1 MPAQTTLPPSQ
12 NVLGPLF
19 GSCTD
24 PGPVGGEVVA
34 CSPPPATSTPD
45 ACGPRNNGVDCRAAS
60 LQYAGLRAIENRFTL
75 PEQGADD
82 PVTWRL
88 SINLTSGWVLP
99 SQLLQASGRTWLACI
114 AAPSDGSLYS
124 GRLAGAFEGAQLPD
138 EFGTCWNSRA
148 VSASVRTLN
157 CSAPHLAELISFGFV
172 PDRSVVSYQQ
182 IQSSCE
188 QLAARVL
195 DRADPTAGGV
205 LTLKTSPERI
215 SLTQHGLGE
224 RDVLRRHPPAIANWP
239 APWSVWVTGPFRSPG
254 DRRTLGAVTVAVM
267 NRPLA
272 GVVLLV
278 LTVVAVTV
286 VPMINGRRVAGS
298 GAAVEFPAPPQV
310 GDCVVPP
317 FPADN
322 VVDRLDPE
330 VRVTAIKFGPCTGAK
345 FGEVVALSDANTIGR
360 ENRRIPSRGVCS
372 RQIAEYAGLTT
383 SPGSVA
389 LPGESTS
396 GPMAWMPTIGSE
408 SYLIVPSLREQSAGH
423 NWVACLAAAT
433 NQRPVTRA
441 ACGPPTPRAHYPTNS
456 VCVGREPI
464 SI

>member
-1 MPAQTTLPPSQ
+1 
-12 NVLGPLF
+12 
-19 GSCTD
+19 
-24 PGPVGGEVVA
+24 
-34 CSPPPATSTPD
+34 
-45 ACGPRNNGVDCRAAS
+45 
-60 LQYAGLRAIENRFTL
+60 
-75 PEQGADD
+75 
-82 PVTWRL
+82 
-88 SINLTSGWVLP
+88 
-99 SQLLQASGRTWLACI
+99 
-114 AAPSDGSLYS
+114 
-124 GRLAGAFEGAQLPD
+124 
-138 EFGTCWNSRA
+138 
-148 VSASVRTLN
+148 
-157 CSAPHLAELISFGFV
+157 
-172 PDRSVVSYQQ
+172 
-182 IQSSCE
+182 
-188 QLAARVL
+188 
-195 DRADPTAGGV
+195 
-205 LTLKTSPERI
+205 
-215 SLTQHGLGE
+215 
-224 RDVLRRHPPAIANWP
+224 
-239 APWSVWVTGPFRSPG
+239 
-254 DRRTLGAVTVAVM
+254 M

-298 GAAVEFPAPPQV
+298 GTAVEFPAPPQV

-345 FGEVVALSDANTIGR
+345 FGEVVALSDADTIGR
-360 ENRRIPSRGVCS
+360 ESSRIPSRGVCS

-433 NQRPVTRA
+433 NQHSYQGSLRA
-441 ACGPPTPRAHYPTNS
+441 AYTTGALPDQFGLCWTGADLDLIPGLLACDQPHAAELLATGWIGDRSQMPQIGHRRRLPSDRRADHAHRRPHPGRRDHRRARSRPARWRVQTDRPAHGRLS
-456 VCVGREPI
+456 GHRLGHGATDRHRHRVGRSSRAGHQI
-464 SI
+464 DILGSVS

>member
-1 MPAQTTLPPSQ
+1 
-12 NVLGPLF
+12 
-19 GSCTD
+19 
-24 PGPVGGEVVA
+24 
-34 CSPPPATSTPD
+34 
-45 ACGPRNNGVDCRAAS
+45 
-60 LQYAGLRAIENRFTL
+60 
-75 PEQGADD
+75 
-82 PVTWRL
+82 
-88 SINLTSGWVLP
+88 
-99 SQLLQASGRTWLACI
+99 
-114 AAPSDGSLYS
+114 
-124 GRLAGAFEGAQLPD
+124 
-138 EFGTCWNSRA
+138 
-148 VSASVRTLN
+148 
-157 CSAPHLAELISFGFV
+157 
-172 PDRSVVSYQQ
+172 
-182 IQSSCE
+182 
-188 QLAARVL
+188 
-195 DRADPTAGGV
+195 
-205 LTLKTSPERI
+205 
-215 SLTQHGLGE
+215 
-224 RDVLRRHPPAIANWP
+224 
-239 APWSVWVTGPFRSPG
+239 
-254 DRRTLGAVTVAVM
+254 M

-278 LTVVAVTV
+278 LAVVAVTV
-286 VPMINGRRVAGS
+286 IPMINGRRVAGS

-360 ENRRIPSRGVCS
+360 ENSRIPSRGVCS

-433 NQRPVTRA
+433 NQHSYQGSLRAAYTTGALPDQFGLCWTGADLDLIPGLLACDQPHAAELLATGWIGDRSQMPRSAVDADCRQMAGLIMRTGDPTRGGAITVVLDPVRLDGATRPTDPLTVGCLVTASGTARLTGTVIGLGDRPAPVTK
-441 ACGPPTPRAHYPTNS
+441 
-456 VCVGREPI
+456 
-464 SI
+464 